1 MSSLLGLLNKCC
13 NLAIASPISFFYVSR
28 FDGMTYGEIE
38 AAAPEEFLE
47 RQRLKIFMAQSRLL
61 FMSNIV

>member
-1 MSSLLGLLNKCC
+1 
-13 NLAIASPISFFYVSR
+13 
-28 FDGMTYGEIE
+28 MTYGEIE

-61 FMSNIV
+61 FMSNIVWSEISLRIDILEERVTLT